1 MEVRNGERNPVP
13 ETQKDNKEKTFY
25 FEDVQENDMGD
36 RDKLSKL
43 YRKRKM
49 ISHKQAPHLDATIQD
64 VMLKYFKQ
72 VHLDKHAFYK
82 HRW

>member
-1 MEVRNGERNPVP
+1 MW
-13 ETQKDNKEKTFY
+13 
-25 FEDVQENDMGD
+25 D